1 MEGWKYGLKP
11 ERKPDRELTYQEE
24 TPMRIFL
31 SLLGIFVVITL
42 VLTIL
47 GYIVGGPVWT
57 TPAIVSLLVTAFIW
71 LGLIE
76 ATQI

>member
-1 MEGWKYGLKP
+1 
-11 ERKPDRELTYQEE
+11 
-24 TPMRIFL
+24 MRIFL
-31 SLLGIFVVITL
+31 SLLGIFVVLTL

-57 TPAIVSLLVTAFIW
+57 TPAIVSLLITAFIW

-76 ATQI
+76 ANQI